1 MPIRSL
7 TARAH
12 IGAWDDTVN
21 GQRRCN
27 GVFIHDT
34 SHLRPLRLSQRC
46 QLLKK
51 FDKVAMY
58 HAAPPRLMT
67 LDSLQGL
74 PHLCQTGFHR
84 C

>member
-51 FDKVAMY
+51 FDN
-58 HAAPPRLMT
+58 
-67 LDSLQGL
+67 
-74 PHLCQTGFHR
+74 LCQDRYDHET
-84 C
+84 